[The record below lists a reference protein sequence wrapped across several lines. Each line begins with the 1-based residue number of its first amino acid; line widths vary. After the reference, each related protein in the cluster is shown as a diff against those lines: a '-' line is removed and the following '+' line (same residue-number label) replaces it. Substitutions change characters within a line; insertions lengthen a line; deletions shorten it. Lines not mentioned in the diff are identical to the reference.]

1 MRGPA
6 VLLAL
11 LLSLGLPAAASA
23 PEQLLQAGALL
34 QAEGQLRE
42 AMVAANSEAERRR
55 LEVQLIQVLV
65 QLRRFDE
72 AQALLDQAMPSAE
85 GAARARLLLAAGQ
98 LAELKGQL
106 EPARSAYAEAHRLAA
121 ALSVPALA
129 LQQRAALLLARLEP
143 ADTRRARLQALAPQL
158 QQPELLLAL
167 GQQAAR
173 LGDTSLAFG
182 AFDRVRRS
190 ASADLRLQAQAL
202 EGLGGLYEAAQRRD
216 EALTLTQQALELL
229 PRLSDSQQAELR
241 VLLEFRQ
248 ARLRSGPAALAAY
261 QRAAQQLETVRGDW
275 PIESEDGRSSHQS
288 LFVPLYFG
296 LVDGLL
302 RQAVREPQN
311 QEPLRR
317 ARDAIEQLHQAEIQD
332 YLGDR
337 CEVDAIKG
345 GSSQPLPAGSAAIY
359 PVLLADRVE
368 LLVEDSQGLTLIH
381 SPAPPQEVRDLALR
395 LAKSLRERA
404 EGYEPTSRALYGAL
418 IRPLEPWLAAH
429 AIDTLVW
436 VPDGPLRLL
445 PMGALHDGKGYALE
459 RWNIVSTLGL
469 SMTNTQKPRQLERAA
484 SQTLLAGAGEFG
496 PVVGRLAHETWVQP
510 LLRSLSGS
518 IAEAGKPA
526 ATEAVQQE
534 RLREA
539 LALPGVQEEL
549 KSLEQLTGARTL
561 RDTKFTV
568 QGVGQAMRGGS
579 YRVVHLASHGVF
591 GGSAASSYLLA
602 YDDLLTLPNLQG
614 LLQSDAAR
622 RQPIELL
629 SLSAC
634 QTAEGNERAPLGL
647 AGAAIKARAR
657 AVLGSL
663 WPVDDNATVQLMGG
677 FYKGWLQDGQA
688 KASALRQAQLA
699 LLRDPA
705 SRHPFYWAPFALIG
719 NWL

>member
-6 VLLAL
+6 VLLAGCL
-11 LLSLGLPAAASA
+11 LLCLGARAAEPATD
-23 PEQLLQAGALL
+23 QLMQSGALL
-34 QAEGQLRE
+34 QAESLLRE
-42 AMVAANSEAERRR
+42 ALVTADTDAERRR
-55 LEVQLIQVLV
+55 LEAQLMQVL
-65 QLRRFDE
+65 LRLQRHDE
-72 AQALLDQAMPSAE
+72 AQALLDQALPTAQ
-85 GAARARLLLAAGQ
+85 GVARGRLLLIAGQ
-98 LAELKGQL
+98 LAEQRGQRDA
-106 EPARSAYAEAHRLAA
+106 ARAAYTEAQSLANA
-121 ALSVPALA
+121 QSVPALG
-129 LQQRAALLLARLEP
+129 LQQRAALLAARLEP
-143 ADTRRARLQALAPQL
+143 ETQRRAALAALEPRV
-158 QQPELLLAL
+158 QQPELLVPL
-167 GQQAAR
+167 GQQAAG
-173 LGDTSLAFG
+173 LGDSALAYR

-190 ASADLRLQAQAL
+190 SAAPRLQAQAL
-202 EGLGGLYEAAQRRD
+202 EGLAGLYEADKRRD
-216 EALTLTQQALELL
+216 EALRLNQQALELL

-241 VLLEFRQ
+241 VRLEFRQ
-248 ARLRSGPAALAAY
+248 ARLRSGAAALAAY
-261 QRAAQQLETVRGDW
+261 QRAANQLEAVRGDW
-275 PIESEDGRSSHQS
+275 PIETESGQSSHQT
-288 LFVPLYFG
+288 LFAPLYQG

-302 RQAVREPQN
+302 RQAERTPQD
-311 QEPLRR
+311 QGPLRR

-345 GSSQPLPAGSAAIY
+345 GASQPLPPGSAAIY

-368 LLVEDSQGLTLIH
+368 LLVEDAQGLALLH
-381 SPAPPQEVRDLALR
+381 SPAPPQQVREQALAL
-395 LAKSLRERA
+395 AKALRDRA
-404 EGYEPTSRALYGAL
+404 DGFEPNSRALYTAL
-418 IRPLEPWLAAH
+418 IRPLEPWLAARG
-429 AIDTLVW
+429 IDTLVW

-445 PMGALHDGKGYALE
+445 PMGALHDGKVYAVE
-459 RWNIVSTLGL
+459 RWAIVSTLGL
-469 SMTNTQKPRQLERAA
+469 TMTNTQKPRALDRAGG
-484 SQTLLAGAGEFG
+484 QTLLAGAGEFG

-510 LLRSLSGS
+510 LLRSISGG
-518 IAEAGKPA
+518 AAAGAPPPSD
-526 ATEAVQQE
+526 AVQQE

-539 LALPGVQEEL
+539 LALPGVGEEL
-549 KSLEQLTGARTL
+549 SSLQQLTGARTL
-561 RDTKFTV
+561 RDTRFTV
-568 QGVGQAMRGGS
+568 QGVGQAMQGGG

-591 GGSAASSYLLA
+591 GGSAATSYLLA

-663 WPVDDNATVQLMGG
+663 WPVDDNATVRLMGG
-677 FYKGWLQDGQA
+677 FYKGWLQDGQG
-688 KASALRQAQLA
+688 KAGALRQAQLA